1 MTPSGVYQRIC
12 TILATFCATWG
23 ISGVFALA
31 VKCNPAEPWITV
43 AADCPNIVRDISALP
58 RTTTLT
64 GSQLLRWQIISASEV
79 VIEVSI
85 FAAIIGLVYNL
96 QMARTKKFAVV
107 LGFAFRLPCVLHPS
121 TEAFANRG
129 ANRLIALIMLHL
141 HEVQDTIGST
151 NSTFDYIP
159 ASAIMSIQL
168 GWSLVSATIV
178 RLKSFVE
185 NLGSG
190 YLGATLNTNLGSF
203 AGTGSQ
209 SASRDARRGGIRDDV
224 FEMHA
229 VRCPETAA
237 NLGSCRLTSNNPRLE
252 DDNASIGTMTRVS
265 NDGSQEFM
273 VRKREEETRESGN
286 VN

>member
-1 MTPSGVYQRIC
+1 M
-12 TILATFCATWG
+12 
-23 ISGVFALA
+23 SGVFALA
-31 VKCNPAEPWITV
+31 LKCNPAEPWITV
-43 AADCPNIVRDISALP
+43 AADCPNIVRDTSALP
-58 RTTTLT
+58 RITILT
-64 GSQLLRWQIISASEV
+64 DSQLLRWQIISAFEV

-85 FAAIIGLVYNL
+85 FAVIIGLVYNL

-107 LGFAFRLPCVLHPS
+107 FGFAFRLPYVIHSS

-190 YLGATLNTNLGSF
+190 YLGATLNTNLGPF

-224 FEMHA
+224 FEMLA
-229 VRCPETAA
+229 VRRPETASH
-237 NLGSCRLTSNNPRLE
+237 LGSSRLKTNNPRLV
-252 DDNASIGTMTRVS
+252 DDNASIGSMTRVS